1 MDKKT
6 KPDSLILPESL
17 LGAADHIAQQYCRW
31 ANGILITKGAKQLTL
46 LYLSQFSKWCCQ
58 YALTTKPSMQFL
70 FIWSYWLLC
79 ILYHQIYSCWLT
91 IVHSH
96 QSQILIWRCPN
107 PIIHIDPASI
117 NSGFK
122 TFDDSVQLSVG
133 ENVLNNQHKLH
144 SCVSA
149 PQKKKKWNPST
160 ELDEI
165 WRCRT
170 TEWDFNTKQCWP
182 HFLSLKLCSC
192 FCAVLVCAGLWNTAG
207 LEGKS
212 NKMIK

>member
-1 MDKKT
+1 MLY
-6 KPDSLILPESL
+6 LILPESL

-91 IVHSH
+91 IVPSH

-117 NSGFK
+117 NSCFK

-149 PQKKKKWNPST
+149 PQKKKKKNGTLPQNWMKYGVAERQSETLTPNNVDLIS
-160 ELDEI
+160 
-165 WRCRT
+165 
-170 TEWDFNTKQCWP
+170 
-182 HFLSLKLCSC
+182 SASSYV
-192 FCAVLVCAGLWNTAG
+192 AVSVQF
-207 LEGKS
+207 
-212 NKMIK
+212 

>member
-1 MDKKT
+1 MLY
-6 KPDSLILPESL
+6 LILPESL

-91 IVHSH
+91 IVPSH

-117 NSGFK
+117 NSCFK

-149 PQKKKKWNPST
+149 PQKKKKNGTLPQNWMKYGVAERQSETLTPNNV
-160 ELDEI
+160 
-165 WRCRT
+165 
-170 TEWDFNTKQCWP
+170 DFI
-182 HFLSLKLCSC
+182 SSASSYV
-192 FCAVLVCAGLWNTAG
+192 AVSVQF
-207 LEGKS
+207 
-212 NKMIK
+212 